1 MLRLSPQAR
10 LLRRFRYSKVPT
22 SSFFQKRGVKIPKTA
37 LYYKRGARDFR
48 AGRLERMS
56 NRTLLLGWRMRWN
69 RTLLR
74 FIGRRVRAAVDIED
88 LAQETY
94 LRLLRAR
101 DLHDVRSPQSY
112 LLRVAS
118 HVVAEWRDRQ
128 PPEEMFEPV
137 DEEFLPDERSP
148 EFELEAE
155 VSQTRLEQALAEI
168 PPMTRAVLILKF
180 RENRQCKQIAVQL
193 ELTDRQVRRHLTRG
207 FEQLRSAL
215 IS

>member
-1 MLRLSPQAR
+1 
-10 LLRRFRYSKVPT
+10 
-22 SSFFQKRGVKIPKTA
+22 
-37 LYYKRGARDFR
+37 
-48 AGRLERMS
+48 MS
-56 NRTLLLGWRMRWN
+56 NGTLLLDWRQRWN

-118 HVVAEWRDRQ
+118 HVVAEWRDHQ
-128 PPEEMFEPV
+128 PREEMFEPV
-137 DEEFLPDERSP
+137 DEDFLLDGKNP

-155 VSQTRLEQALAEI
+155 VSQTRLDQALEQIA
-168 PPMTRAVLILKF
+168 PLTRAVLILKF
-180 RENRQCKQIAVQL
+180 RENRRCKEIAAEL

-207 FEQLRSAL
+207 FERLRSAL
-215 IS
+215 VS

>member
-1 MLRLSPQAR
+1 
-10 LLRRFRYSKVPT
+10 
-22 SSFFQKRGVKIPKTA
+22 
-37 LYYKRGARDFR
+37 
-48 AGRLERMS
+48 MS
-56 NRTLLLGWRMRWN
+56 NRTLLLGWRTRWN

-128 PPEEMFEPV
+128 PPGEMFEPV
-137 DEEFLPDERSP
+137 DEELLADEKSP

-168 PPMTRAVLILKF
+168 PSMTRAVLILKF
-180 RENRQCKQIAVQL
+180 RENCQCKQIAARL
-193 ELTDRQVRRHLTRG
+193 DLTDRQVRRHLTRG

>member
-1 MLRLSPQAR
+1 MPTGHRRSAAWLQFFSKKGGHRSPK
-10 LLRRFRYSKVPT
+10 RRST
-22 SSFFQKRGVKIPKTA
+22 IGGGLGISA
-37 LYYKRGARDFR
+37 

-56 NRTLLLGWRMRWN
+56 NRTLLLGWRTRWN

-155 VSQTRLEQALAEI
+155 VSQTRLDQALAQI

-180 RENRQCKQIAVQL
+180 RENRQCKQIAAQL
-193 ELTDRQVRRHLTRG
+193 DLSDRQVRRHLTRG